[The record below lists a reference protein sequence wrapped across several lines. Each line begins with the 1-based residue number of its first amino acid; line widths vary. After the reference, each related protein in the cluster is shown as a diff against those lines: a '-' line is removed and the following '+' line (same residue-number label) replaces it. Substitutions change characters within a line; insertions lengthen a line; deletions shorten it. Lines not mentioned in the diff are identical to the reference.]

1 MLKIC
6 CRDKLIRENINDLLD
21 KREDE
26 DAKREFLTLEELKL
40 LAEIPCEIPILA
52 YFKKISYHVIYSV
65 FIACEN

>member
-6 CRDKLIRENINDLLD
+6 YRDKLLRENINDLLD

-40 LAEIPCEIPILA
+40 LAEIPCD
-52 YFKKISYHVIYSV
+52 SV